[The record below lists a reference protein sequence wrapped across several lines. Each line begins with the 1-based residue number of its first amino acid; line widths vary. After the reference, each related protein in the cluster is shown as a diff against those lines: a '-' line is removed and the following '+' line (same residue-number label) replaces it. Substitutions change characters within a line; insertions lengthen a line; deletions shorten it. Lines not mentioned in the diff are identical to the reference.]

1 VIPRKLHRLWLGQ
14 RPRPALYD
22 AFWAEW
28 QALHPDWTLVTW
40 TESNLPPLI
49 NGSVVDDLAVSAR
62 SAGIPM
68 AHDRAVAVARADVI
82 AYELMWRYGG
92 VYINCDMQPLKSLEP
107 LLEHDAFV
115 GMEDDTYLCNAVM
128 GAIPRH
134 PLFQLLIDELPGNYS
149 VHRGRGMEVAT
160 GPQFLTRVVKEATV
174 PGSLTVLPQSAFY
187 YAHHGSIAVGED
199 ASAFVN
205 GARAAG
211 AYALHHWG
219 HRTQEGELRAQ

>member
-1 VIPRKLHRLWLGQ
+1 VP
-14 RPRPALYD
+14 
-22 AFWAEW
+22 
-28 QALHPDWTLVTW
+28 
-40 TESNLPPLI
+40 
-49 NGSVVDDLAVSAR
+49 
-62 SAGIPM
+62 
-68 AHDRAVAVARADVI
+68 
-82 AYELMWRYGG
+82 
-92 VYINCDMQPLKSLEP
+92 
-107 LLEHDAFV
+107 
-115 GMEDDTYLCNAVM
+115 
-128 GAIPRH
+128 IPRH